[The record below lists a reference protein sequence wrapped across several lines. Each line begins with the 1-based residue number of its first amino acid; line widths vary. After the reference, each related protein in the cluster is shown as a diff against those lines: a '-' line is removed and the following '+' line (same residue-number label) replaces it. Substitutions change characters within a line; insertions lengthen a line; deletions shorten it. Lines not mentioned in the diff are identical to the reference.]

1 MRHAGVAENSEEWQ
15 YTVGV
20 LDKFAKLGMIT
31 FDNEVIT
38 LSNWSKRQGNAL
50 SGYERLKRH
59 REKYRND
66 NNDNVIRPLHD
77 NRKKEREIE
86 RKKEDASKEA
96 GNANANSEE
105 ANIQRIAA
113 KITKGKEVLRSKK
126 II

>member
-1 MRHAGVAENSEEWQ
+1 MQ

-77 NRKKEREIE
+77 NRKKEREKE